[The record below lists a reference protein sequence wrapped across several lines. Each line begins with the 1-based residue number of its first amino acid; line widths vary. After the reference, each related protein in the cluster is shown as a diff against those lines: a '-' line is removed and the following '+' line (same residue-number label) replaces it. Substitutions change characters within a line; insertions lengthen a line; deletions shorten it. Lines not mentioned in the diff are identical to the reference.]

1 MASQNFVFYA
11 PLARRVPDPVFFKS
25 HSITRH
31 IFFVPVR
38 KVPKG
43 LPLDPN
49 ARVPNTNRRVYQ
61 EIEKSLLNKEGTPGT
76 FHLKHKGITIVA
88 EKVEE
93 KRDDQYV
100 VTLTKGQGILDG
112 GHTYELLTMDRDEE
126 LPENQFVKFEI
137 LTRVEDE
144 WIVEV
149 AAGLNTSM
157 QVQAMSLD
165 NLAKDFDWIKN
176 TLKGESYYKEIAW
189 RENEPGE
196 FDARDLISLMT
207 CFNVDLFPN
216 KKDTQPVI
224 AYEKKSLAL
233 KFFEE
238 NPKTYQRLEPIL
250 KDILVLHD
258 TIRLE
263 SRDHW
268 NEAGGS
274 FGNLAFV
281 EHRKR
286 GEFAFPFTGK
296 TGEYRL
302 MSGALYPM
310 LAAFRWMVS
319 DDGKGKPVRWK
330 GGFKEVLR
338 RWEGSAEE
346 LVRMTVQV
354 SNDLGRNPNAIGKSR
369 SHWANLHARVA
380 MRDLMANVQKGN

>member
-1 MASQNFVFYA
+1 MASQSFVFFA

-38 KVPKG
+38 KVPRG

-88 EKVEE
+88 QKVEE
-93 KRDDQYV
+93 KSDNEYV

-126 LPENQFVKFEI
+126 LPENQFVKFEV
-137 LTRVEDE
+137 LTRVADE

-165 NLAKDFDWIKN
+165 NLAKDFDWIKQI
-176 TLKGESYYKEIAW
+176 LKDEPYFKEIAW

-216 KKDTQPVI
+216 KKDAQPVI

-238 NPKTYQRLEPIL
+238 DPESYRRLEPIL
-250 KDILVLHD
+250 KDILFLHD
-258 TIRLE
+258 TIRRE
-263 SRDHW
+263 SREHW
-268 NEAGGS
+268 NDAGGS

-281 EHRKR
+281 ECRKR
-286 GEFAFPFTGK
+286 GQFTFPFTGEA
-296 TGEYRL
+296 GEYRL
-302 MSGALYPM
+302 MNGALYPM
-310 LAAFRWMVS
+310 LAAFRWMVT
-319 DDGKGKPVRWK
+319 DDGKGKAVRWK

-338 RWEGSAEE
+338 RWKGSAEE

-380 MRDLMANVQKGN
+380 MRDLMASAHKEN